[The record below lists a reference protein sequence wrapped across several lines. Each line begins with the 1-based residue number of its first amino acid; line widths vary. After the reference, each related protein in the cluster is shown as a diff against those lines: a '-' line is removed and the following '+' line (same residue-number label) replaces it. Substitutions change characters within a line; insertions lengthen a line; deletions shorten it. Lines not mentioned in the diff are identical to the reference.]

1 MSAEHSGRDTP
12 ERPRH
17 LLHLEA
23 SQEMLAHAGEE
34 VVSKG
39 KRMWEGFSDF
49 ALQDNVLEVAVGLI
63 IAAAFTTVVTS
74 FVSEILLPPLSLIPG
89 INRNMDSKFAILR
102 RGPNYN
108 KTMSIGYNTL
118 EQAAADGAVVMAYGT
133 FVNKVI
139 NFLGVGFALYGVAL
153 VYEMFSTGD
162 PIIKHMV
169 KCKYCRKRISVK
181 AKRCVNCTSWQ
192 DGRED
197 KVAEAGD
204 LLR

>member
-1 MSAEHSGRDTP
+1 M
-12 ERPRH
+12 
-17 LLHLEA
+17 EA

-34 VVSKG
+34 VVNRG
-39 KRMWEGFSDF
+39 KAMWAGFSDF

-102 RGPNYN
+102 RGPNFN
-108 KTMSIGYNTL
+108 KTDGIGYNTL
-118 EQAAADGAVVMAYGT
+118 EQAAADGAVVMAYGA
-133 FVNKVI
+133 FLNKIV
-139 NFLGVGFALYGVAL
+139 NFLGVGFALYGVAV
-153 VYEMFSTGD
+153 VYEMFNQSGD

-192 DGRED
+192 DGREE
-197 KVAEAGD
+197 KIAESGD